1 VVAVE
6 NAFDLSVFTFMRSII
21 LLFHLLIH
29 ATREN
34 KNLLWILMSID
45 SSYSPEN
52 HFFVRNY
59 NS

>member
-34 KNLLWILMSID
+34 KKFALD
-45 SSYSPEN
+45 TD
-52 HFFVRNY
+52 VD
-59 NS
+59 